1 VVVDGCLA
9 EGASLTW
16 DQLTSA
22 PLGHA
27 AR

>member
-1 VVVDGCLA
+1 VVDGCLA
-9 EGASLTW
+9 EGTSLTW

-22 PLGHA
+22 PLGHP